1 MREAT
6 SICRRLAQPCNVTSI
21 DIVGLNPV
29 RDVPMETAKRAV
41 ELLMA
46 LLGHSFGFSYL
57 PYLKEQH
64 R

>member
-1 MREAT
+1 
-6 SICRRLAQPCNVTSI
+6 
-21 DIVGLNPV
+21 
-29 RDVPMETAKRAV
+29 METATRAV

-57 PYLKEQH
+57 RYLKEQH